1 MKKILYY
8 AFLVLF
14 VSCSNVNSSNVI
26 SCSLNNDSN
35 EVSSTNNEIKI
46 EELYSHNNDFKIYGK
61 LYIPSIKKE
70 KYPLV
75 LLSHSAFLTNSSLKS
90 YAYQFAKRGFLAYAF
105 DFCGG
110 SSSSKSDGDMKKM
123 TIFTEVNDLK
133 AVIDDLKIRND
144 VDQNNILLFGTS
156 QGGLVSSLVAN
167 DYNNII
173 NKLILLYPAFNI
185 PDQAKN
191 YASTPFNPFGDD
203 FINTL
208 IDYDPFEHINN
219 FKNDVI
225 IFHGTSDSTVDI
237 SYSIKASEIYSN
249 CSLIK
254 IDNAGHGFNN
264 DNYSFFDN
272 YDDIVWKNLDSFL

>member
-8 AFLVLF
+8 TFLFLF
-14 VSCSNVNSSNVI
+14 VSCSNINSSNVI
-26 SCSLNNDSN
+26 SSSLNNIS
-35 EVSSTNNEIKI
+35 EESSINNEIKI
-46 EELYSHNNDFKIYGK
+46 EELYTHNNNLKIYGK

-75 LLSHSAFLTNSSLKS
+75 ILSHSAFLTNSSLKS

-110 SSSSKSDGDMKKM
+110 SSSSKSDGNMKKM

-133 AVIDDLKIRND
+133 AVINDLKNRNN

-167 DYNNII
+167 DYNDII

-185 PDQAKN
+185 PDQVKN
-191 YASTPFNPFGDD
+191 YSSTPFNPFGDD

-208 IDYDPFEHINN
+208 INYDPFEHIDN
-219 FKNDVI
+219 FKKDVI
-225 IFHGTSDSTVDI
+225 IFHGTNDTTVDI
-237 SYSIKASEIYSN
+237 SYSIKASEIYSS

-264 DNYSFFDN
+264 DNFSFVGN
-272 YDDIVWKNLDSFL
+272 YDNIVWENLDTFL

>member
-8 AFLVLF
+8 AFLFLF

-26 SCSLNNDSN
+26 SSSSNNNSS
-35 EVSSTNNEIKI
+35 EVSSINNEIKI
-46 EELYSHNNDFKIYGK
+46 EELYSHNNDLKIYGK

-75 LLSHSAFLTNSSLKS
+75 ILSHSAFLTNSSLKS
-90 YAYQFAKRGFLAYAF
+90 YAYQFAKRGFLAYSF

-208 IDYDPFEHINN
+208 IDYDPFDHINN

-225 IFHGTSDSTVDI
+225 IFHGTSDTTVDI
-237 SYSIKASEIYSN
+237 SYSIKASEIYSK

-264 DNYSFFDN
+264 DNYSFFGN
-272 YDDIVWKNLDSFL
+272 YDDIVWKNIDSFL

>member
-8 AFLVLF
+8 TFLFLF
-14 VSCSNVNSSNVI
+14 VSCSNINSSSVI
-26 SCSLNNDSN
+26 SSSLNNIS
-35 EVSSTNNEIKI
+35 EESSINNEIKI
-46 EELYSHNNDFKIYGK
+46 EDLYTHNNNLKIYGK

-75 LLSHSAFLTNSSLKS
+75 ILSHSAFLTNSSLKS

-133 AVIDDLKIRND
+133 AVINDLKNRNN

-167 DYNNII
+167 DYNDII

-191 YASTPFNPFGDD
+191 YSSTPFNPFGDD

-208 IDYDPFEHINN
+208 INYDPFEHINN
-219 FKNDVI
+219 FKKDVI
-225 IFHGTSDSTVDI
+225 IFHGTNDTTVDI
-237 SYSIKASEIYSN
+237 SYSIKASEIYSS

-264 DNYSFFDN
+264 DNFSFVGN
-272 YDDIVWKNLDSFL
+272 YDNIVWKNLDTFL

>member
-8 AFLVLF
+8 TFLFLF
-14 VSCSNVNSSNVI
+14 VSCSNINSSNVI
-26 SCSLNNDSN
+26 SSSLNNIS
-35 EVSSTNNEIKI
+35 EESSINNEIKI
-46 EELYSHNNDFKIYGK
+46 EDLYTHNNNLKIYGK

-75 LLSHSAFLTNSSLKS
+75 ILSHSAFLTNSSLKS

-133 AVIDDLKIRND
+133 AVINDLKNRNN

-167 DYNNII
+167 DYNDII

-191 YASTPFNPFGDD
+191 YSSTPFNPFGDD

-208 IDYDPFEHINN
+208 INYDPFEHIGN
-219 FKNDVI
+219 FKKDVI
-225 IFHGTSDSTVDI
+225 IFHGTNDTTVDI
-237 SYSIKASEIYSN
+237 SYSIKASEIYSS

-264 DNYSFFDN
+264 DNFSFVGN
-272 YDDIVWKNLDSFL
+272 YDNIVWENLDTFL

>member
-8 AFLVLF
+8 TFLFLF
-14 VSCSNVNSSNVI
+14 VSCSNINSSNVI
-26 SCSLNNDSN
+26 SSSLNNIS
-35 EVSSTNNEIKI
+35 EESSINNEIKI
-46 EELYSHNNDFKIYGK
+46 EELYTHNNNLKIYGQ

-75 LLSHSAFLTNSSLKS
+75 ILSHSAFLTNSSLKS

-133 AVIDDLKIRND
+133 AVINDLKNRNN

-167 DYNNII
+167 DYNDII

-191 YASTPFNPFGDD
+191 YSSTPFNPFGDD

-208 IDYDPFEHINN
+208 INYDPFEHIDN
-219 FKNDVI
+219 FKKDVI
-225 IFHGTSDSTVDI
+225 IFHGTNDTTVDI
-237 SYSIKASEIYSN
+237 SYSIKASEIYSS

-264 DNYSFFDN
+264 DNFSFIGN
-272 YDDIVWKNLDSFL
+272 YDNIVWENLDTFL

>member
-1 MKKILYY
+1 M
-8 AFLVLF
+8 
-14 VSCSNVNSSNVI
+14 
-26 SCSLNNDSN
+26 
-35 EVSSTNNEIKI
+35 
-46 EELYSHNNDFKIYGK
+46 EELYSHNNDLKIYGK

-75 LLSHSAFLTNSSLKS
+75 ILSHSAFLTNSSLKS

-219 FKNDVI
+219 FKYILNV
-225 IFHGTSDSTVDI
+225 H
-237 SYSIKASEIYSN
+237 
-249 CSLIK
+249 
-254 IDNAGHGFNN
+254 
-264 DNYSFFDN
+264 
-272 YDDIVWKNLDSFL
+272 

>member
-8 AFLVLF
+8 TFLFLF
-14 VSCSNVNSSNVI
+14 VSCSNINSSSVI
-26 SCSLNNDSN
+26 SSSLNNIS
-35 EVSSTNNEIKI
+35 EESSINNEIKI
-46 EELYSHNNDFKIYGK
+46 EELYTHNSNLKIYGK

-75 LLSHSAFLTNSSLKS
+75 ILSHSAFLTNSSLKS

-133 AVIDDLKIRND
+133 AVINDLKNRNN

-167 DYNNII
+167 DYNDII

-185 PDQAKN
+185 PDQVKN
-191 YASTPFNPFGDD
+191 YSSTPFNPFGDD

-208 IDYDPFEHINN
+208 INYDPFEHIDN
-219 FKNDVI
+219 FKKDVI
-225 IFHGTSDSTVDI
+225 IFHGTNDTTVDI
-237 SYSIKASEIYSN
+237 SYSIKASEIYSS

-264 DNYSFFDN
+264 DNFSFVGN
-272 YDDIVWKNLDSFL
+272 YDNIVWGNLDTFL

>member
-8 AFLVLF
+8 TFLFLF
-14 VSCSNVNSSNVI
+14 VSCSNINSSNVI
-26 SCSLNNDSN
+26 SSSLNNIS
-35 EVSSTNNEIKI
+35 EESSINNEIKI
-46 EELYSHNNDFKIYGK
+46 EELYTHNNNLKIYGK

-75 LLSHSAFLTNSSLKS
+75 ILSHSAFLTNSSLKS

-133 AVIDDLKIRND
+133 AVINDLKNRNN

-167 DYNNII
+167 DYNDII

-191 YASTPFNPFGDD
+191 YSSTPFNPFGDD

-208 IDYDPFEHINN
+208 INYDPFEHIDN
-219 FKNDVI
+219 FKKDVI
-225 IFHGTSDSTVDI
+225 IFHGTNDTTVDI
-237 SYSIKASEIYSN
+237 SYSIKASEIYSS

-264 DNYSFFDN
+264 DNFSFVGN
-272 YDDIVWKNLDSFL
+272 YDNIVWENLDTFL

>member
-8 AFLVLF
+8 TFLFLF
-14 VSCSNVNSSNVI
+14 VSCSNINSSSVI
-26 SCSLNNDSN
+26 SSSLNNIS
-35 EVSSTNNEIKI
+35 EESSINNEIKI
-46 EELYSHNNDFKIYGK
+46 EELYTHNSNLKIYGK

-75 LLSHSAFLTNSSLKS
+75 ILSHSAFLTNSSLKS

-133 AVIDDLKIRND
+133 AVINDLKNRNN

-167 DYNNII
+167 DYNDII

-191 YASTPFNPFGDD
+191 YSSTPFNPFGDD
-203 FINTL
+203 FINIL
-208 IDYDPFEHINN
+208 INYDPFEHIGN
-219 FKNDVI
+219 FKKDVI
-225 IFHGTSDSTVDI
+225 IFHGTNDTTVDI
-237 SYSIKASEIYSN
+237 SYSIKASEIYSS

-264 DNYSFFDN
+264 DNFSFVGN
-272 YDDIVWKNLDSFL
+272 YDNIVWENLDTFL

>member
-8 AFLVLF
+8 TFLFLF
-14 VSCSNVNSSNVI
+14 VSCSNINSSNVI
-26 SCSLNNDSN
+26 SSSLNNIS
-35 EVSSTNNEIKI
+35 EESSINNEIKI
-46 EELYSHNNDFKIYGK
+46 EELYTHNNNLKIYGK

-75 LLSHSAFLTNSSLKS
+75 ILSHSAFLTNSSLKS

-110 SSSSKSDGDMKKM
+110 SSSSKSDGNMKKM

-133 AVIDDLKIRND
+133 AVINDLKNRNN

-167 DYNNII
+167 DYNDII

-191 YASTPFNPFGDD
+191 YSSTPFNPFGDD

-208 IDYDPFEHINN
+208 INYDPFEHIDN
-219 FKNDVI
+219 FKKDVI
-225 IFHGTSDSTVDI
+225 IFHGTNDTTVDI
-237 SYSIKASEIYSN
+237 SYSIKASEIYSS

-264 DNYSFFDN
+264 DNFSFVGN
-272 YDDIVWKNLDSFL
+272 YDNIVWENLDTFL

>member
-8 AFLVLF
+8 TFLFLF
-14 VSCSNVNSSNVI
+14 VSCSNINSSNVI
-26 SCSLNNDSN
+26 SSSLNNIS
-35 EVSSTNNEIKI
+35 EESSINNEIKI
-46 EELYSHNNDFKIYGK
+46 EELYTHNNNLKIYGK

-75 LLSHSAFLTNSSLKS
+75 ILSHSAFLTNSSLKS

-110 SSSSKSDGDMKKM
+110 SSSSKSDGNMKKM

-133 AVIDDLKIRND
+133 AVINDLKNRNN
-144 VDQNNILLFGTS
+144 VEQNNILLFGTS

-167 DYNNII
+167 DYNDII

-191 YASTPFNPFGDD
+191 YSSTPFNPFGDD

-208 IDYDPFEHINN
+208 INYDPFEHIDN
-219 FKNDVI
+219 FKKDVI
-225 IFHGTSDSTVDI
+225 IFHGTNDTTVDI
-237 SYSIKASEIYSN
+237 SYSIKASEMYSS

-264 DNYSFFDN
+264 DNFSFVGN
-272 YDDIVWKNLDSFL
+272 YDNIVWENLDTFL

>member
-8 AFLVLF
+8 TFLFLF
-14 VSCSNVNSSNVI
+14 VSCSNINSSSVI
-26 SCSLNNDSN
+26 SSSLNNIS
-35 EVSSTNNEIKI
+35 EETSINNEIKI
-46 EELYSHNNDFKIYGK
+46 EELYTHNNNLKIYGK

-75 LLSHSAFLTNSSLKS
+75 ILSHSAFLTNSSLKS

-133 AVIDDLKIRND
+133 AVINDLKNRNN

-167 DYNNII
+167 DYNDII

-191 YASTPFNPFGDD
+191 YSSTPFNPFGDD

-208 IDYDPFEHINN
+208 INYDPFEHIDN
-219 FKNDVI
+219 FKKDVI
-225 IFHGTSDSTVDI
+225 IFHGTNDTTVDI
-237 SYSIKASEIYSN
+237 SYSIKASEIYSS

-264 DNYSFFDN
+264 DNFSFVGN
-272 YDDIVWKNLDSFL
+272 YDNIVWENLDTFL

>member
-8 AFLVLF
+8 TFLFLF
-14 VSCSNVNSSNVI
+14 VSCSNINSSSVI
-26 SCSLNNDSN
+26 SSSLNNIS
-35 EVSSTNNEIKI
+35 EESSINNEIKI
-46 EELYSHNNDFKIYGK
+46 EDLYTHNNNLKIYGK

-75 LLSHSAFLTNSSLKS
+75 ILSHSAFLTNSSLKS

-133 AVIDDLKIRND
+133 AVINDLKNRKN

-167 DYNNII
+167 DYNDII

-191 YASTPFNPFGDD
+191 YSSTPFNPFGDD

-208 IDYDPFEHINN
+208 INYDPFEHIDN
-219 FKNDVI
+219 FKKDVI
-225 IFHGTSDSTVDI
+225 IFHGTNDTTVDI
-237 SYSIKASEIYSN
+237 SYSIKASEIYSS

-264 DNYSFFDN
+264 DNFSFVGN
-272 YDDIVWKNLDSFL
+272 YDNIVWENLDTFL

>member
-8 AFLVLF
+8 TFLFLF
-14 VSCSNVNSSNVI
+14 VSCSNINSSSVI
-26 SCSLNNDSN
+26 SSSLNNIS
-35 EVSSTNNEIKI
+35 EESSINNEIKI
-46 EELYSHNNDFKIYGK
+46 EDLYTHNNNLKIYGK

-75 LLSHSAFLTNSSLKS
+75 ILSHSAFLTNSSLKS

-133 AVIDDLKIRND
+133 AVINDLKNRNN

-167 DYNNII
+167 DYNDII

-191 YASTPFNPFGDD
+191 YSSTPFNPFGDD

-208 IDYDPFEHINN
+208 INYDPFEHISN
-219 FKNDVI
+219 FKKDVI
-225 IFHGTSDSTVDI
+225 IFHGTNDTTVDI
-237 SYSIKASEIYSN
+237 SYSIKASEIYSS

-264 DNYSFFDN
+264 DNFSFVGN
-272 YDDIVWKNLDSFL
+272 YDNIVWENLDTFL

>member
-8 AFLVLF
+8 TFLFLF
-14 VSCSNVNSSNVI
+14 VSCSNINSSSVI
-26 SCSLNNDSN
+26 SSSLNNIS
-35 EVSSTNNEIKI
+35 EESSINNEIKI
-46 EELYSHNNDFKIYGK
+46 EELYTHNNNLKIYGK

-75 LLSHSAFLTNSSLKS
+75 ILSHSAFLTNSSLKS

-133 AVIDDLKIRND
+133 AVINDLKNRNN

-167 DYNNII
+167 DYNDII

-191 YASTPFNPFGDD
+191 YSSTPFNPFGDD

-208 IDYDPFEHINN
+208 INYDPFEHIDN
-219 FKNDVI
+219 FKKDVI
-225 IFHGTSDSTVDI
+225 IFHGTNDTTVDI
-237 SYSIKASEIYSN
+237 SYSIKASEIYSS

-264 DNYSFFDN
+264 DNFSFVGN
-272 YDDIVWKNLDSFL
+272 YDNIVWENLDTFL

>member
-8 AFLVLF
+8 TFLFLF
-14 VSCSNVNSSNVI
+14 VSCSNINSSSVI
-26 SCSLNNDSN
+26 SSSLNNIS
-35 EVSSTNNEIKI
+35 EESSINNEIKI
-46 EELYSHNNDFKIYGK
+46 EELYTHNNNLKIYGK

-75 LLSHSAFLTNSSLKS
+75 ILSHSAFLTNSSLKS

-133 AVIDDLKIRND
+133 AVINDLKNRNN
-144 VDQNNILLFGTS
+144 VDQKNILLFGTS
-156 QGGLVSSLVAN
+156 QGGLISSLVAN
-167 DYNNII
+167 DYNDII

-191 YASTPFNPFGDD
+191 YSSTPFNPFGDD

-208 IDYDPFEHINN
+208 INYDPFEHIDN
-219 FKNDVI
+219 FKKDVI
-225 IFHGTSDSTVDI
+225 IFHGTNDTTVDI
-237 SYSIKASEIYSN
+237 SYSIKASEIYSS

-264 DNYSFFDN
+264 DNFSFVGN
-272 YDDIVWKNLDSFL
+272 YDNIVWENLDTFL

>member
-8 AFLVLF
+8 TFLFLF
-14 VSCSNVNSSNVI
+14 VSCSNINSSSVI
-26 SCSLNNDSN
+26 SSSLNNIS
-35 EVSSTNNEIKI
+35 EESSINNEIKI
-46 EELYSHNNDFKIYGK
+46 EDLYTHNNNLKIYGK

-75 LLSHSAFLTNSSLKS
+75 ILSHSAFLTNSSLKS

-133 AVIDDLKIRND
+133 AVINDLKNRNN

-167 DYNNII
+167 DYNDII

-191 YASTPFNPFGDD
+191 YSSTPFNPFGDD

-208 IDYDPFEHINN
+208 INYDPFEHIDN
-219 FKNDVI
+219 FKKDVI
-225 IFHGTSDSTVDI
+225 IFHGTNDTTVDI
-237 SYSIKASEIYSN
+237 SYSIKASEIYSS

-264 DNYSFFDN
+264 DNFSFVGN
-272 YDDIVWKNLDSFL
+272 YDNIVWENLDTFL

>member
-8 AFLVLF
+8 TFLFLF
-14 VSCSNVNSSNVI
+14 VSCSNINSSSVI
-26 SCSLNNDSN
+26 SSSLNNISK
-35 EVSSTNNEIKI
+35 ESSINNEIKI
-46 EELYSHNNDFKIYGK
+46 EELYTQNNNLKIYGK

-75 LLSHSAFLTNSSLKS
+75 ILSHSAFLTNSSLKS

-133 AVIDDLKIRND
+133 AVINDLKNKNN
-144 VDQNNILLFGTS
+144 VDQKNILLFGTS

-167 DYNNII
+167 DYNDII

-185 PDQAKN
+185 HDQAKN
-191 YASTPFNPFGDD
+191 YSSTPFNPFGDD

-208 IDYDPFEHINN
+208 INYDPFEHIDN
-219 FKNDVI
+219 FKKDVI
-225 IFHGTSDSTVDI
+225 IFHGTNDTTVDI
-237 SYSIKASEIYSN
+237 SYSIKASEIYSS

-264 DNYSFFDN
+264 DNFSFVGN
-272 YDDIVWKNLDSFL
+272 YDNIVWENLDTFL